1 MALTLATATRNA
13 MCNACVD
20 LIDVGTG
27 TTGGVIKITSSGDIL
42 LVTLTFSA
50 TAFGSAN
57 TGVATAN
64 AITNG
69 TAVASNTAA
78 KASIHDRD
86 DATIISGLV
95 VGAGS
100 GDINLN
106 STSIT
111 SGDVV
116 SITSMTVTQPA
127 S

>member
-1 MALTLATATRNA
+1 MALTLPTATRNA

-20 LIDVGTG
+20 LLDVGTG
-27 TTGGVIKITSSGDIL
+27 TTGGTIKLYTSGDAI

-50 TAFGSAN
+50 TAFGAAS
-57 TGVATAN
+57 TGVATAA

-69 TAVASNTAA
+69 TAVDTGTAA
-78 KASIHDRD
+78 KASLLDRD
-86 DATIISGLV
+86 ATVVISGLV

-111 SGDVV
+111 TGDVV

>member
-13 MCNACVD
+13 MCNAAVD
-20 LIDVGTG
+20 LIDAGSGAGT
-27 TTGGVIKITSSGDIL
+27 IKLYTSADAL
-42 LVTLTFSA
+42 LVTLTFSDP
-50 TAFGSAN
+50 AFGDAA
-57 TGVATAN
+57 TGVATAS

-69 TAVASNTAA
+69 TAGDTGTAA
-78 KASIHDRD
+78 KGSILDS
-86 DATIISGLV
+86 DANVILSGLV

-106 STSIT
+106 SVAIT
-111 SGDVV
+111 TGDVV